1 MSASIPTKRLIK
13 PDADAAA
20 DAAAQAEFNEKKW
33 VWVPDETRGYL
44 PGWIVNESLSGQD
57 AESTTLT
64 ALKAK
69 VLGHHPEGDYT
80 AEENQ
85 NGNARASPK
94 KTLEGAA
101 LASET
106 LAEVVLADGGEVRIL
121 PSYTLSK
128 MNPPKF
134 DRVDDIADLTFLNE
148 ASVVHN
154 LRLRYGAGLI
164 YQLPLY
170 TPQIVASY
178 RNKRRDECHPHIFAT
193 AERAWVQMI
202 EESAC
207 QSVLI
212 TGESGAGKTE
222 NTKKVIQY
230 LAAIASSD
238 STATE
243 DDTVSSA
250 NDRISVRPSSL
261 LRPLSFRG
269 KEELKRIRKDAEKQG
284 TLEKQILQ
292 ANPILEAFGNA
303 QTLRNNNSSRFGKFI
318 RILFNAD
325 GTILGANVDWYLL
338 EKSRVTSRNAGERN
352 FHVFYQ
358 LLASG
363 VKGKEMREK
372 LLLSENPLDYGFL
385 DQSRTQIDGVDDSRE
400 WNILKSALRTVGF
413 TLEEQYN
420 IFRAV
425 AAILHIGNIT
435 LRADRSD
442 QASITSA
449 AEVERVCHL
458 LGVPVQDFTQAVLRP
473 TVKAGREVVVQA
485 RTKAQAEDELAAL
498 CKTLY
503 EKTFG
508 VIVDRINVALDRPTS
523 DPRFIGVLDIA
534 GFEIFDLNGYE
545 QLMINFTNERLF
557 FNYHM
562 FVLEQE
568 EYGREKIDWQVVN
581 FGLDLQPTI
590 ELIGSGQPMGILAT
604 LDDACIMPKATDS
617 TFLQRINEDWAGT
630 GDRPQ
635 IHEGATKFQ
644 STRFGNGF
652 IVKHYAGPV
661 EYNTD
666 GWVQK
671 NKDPINDNVANV
683 LSKSDMPAIATLFAE
698 YSETS
703 TNHSMAAGGKR
714 VKRGVFRTASQ
725 RHKEQLDS
733 LLKQLQ
739 ATQPHFVRCIVPN
752 SMKKPRHIDVPLVL
766 DQLRCNGVLEGIRI
780 ARLGYPNRLPF
791 TEFRN
796 RYEVLTPGVIPPGY
810 MDGRKASVKII
821 DALAL
826 FPDSYKMGLTKV
838 FFKAGVLAELEERR
852 DAHLYDIFARF
863 QSMARRYTAHRKM
876 QKFLN
881 RANAVR
887 TIQRNA
893 RAYNEL
899 REWPWWQLF
908 NQVKPLLGASRED
921 EEIQRRQKELVS
933 AKERAEIEQAAKEE
947 VEKER
952 QKLEAEKKRLASN
965 LETMVS
971 ALQEREEL
979 MEGCKQREVAQQEEI
994 QALRE
999 DIDGLEEQLEHAQ
1012 AENMAMK
1019 SKYTELRREY
1029 EHQVEKDNDI
1039 QQQHHIWQSK
1049 TAELAKKLSNAKM
1062 KAVQVE
1068 KESNAALELRQGLE
1082 SKLQRLR
1089 EDVIRIKDKTLA
1101 AEKDAQGKVQEEQAK
1116 SQQALA
1122 RVQDL
1127 EMQLKTREQRLVT
1140 LSSAA
1145 EDYEMLFK
1153 RKEAEIME
1161 LGAELS
1167 NAKSDALKA
1176 QKSLDERTEALSASQ
1191 HRAEQAKKEQE
1202 RLKAGLLRTET
1213 ELDGL
1218 RNLMSARKNE
1228 EAHRAEA
1235 ESSKEKELAVLR
1247 EQVTTIAR
1255 QNREDV
1261 AKASRAFAQLETQHN
1276 LALSELQKLQV
1287 QKTKSE
1293 EDLRQSLDRLDAQ
1306 GSLIRTAE
1314 SVKRGLEMDLDDTRQ
1329 RLIQHQKELAEAMK
1343 SREKLE
1349 RDLQIA
1355 QRKLADHEDAL
1366 LATERQKADW
1376 ARKLDVISKDFKNEK
1391 ERRAQLEQEYRL
1403 VETEAQTLQQRLG
1416 TLTSEVK
1423 AKDEEVALMR
1433 SRENKT
1439 IVEHVHVL
1447 EKAKKVTDRELAA
1460 TKRERDELATLVRS
1474 LDQHKTRL
1482 ISDIEDMA
1490 KQNDLL
1496 KKQLKTP
1503 STASVPSTDILQA
1516 RVKPQ
1521 AGQEAANTTR
1531 SLERQ
1536 INASFV
1542 QASNDPQLNASIT
1555 DLQDKLR
1562 AAGSRIASL
1571 ESELST
1577 AMTQVRKAS
1586 IEGMGKS
1593 HRTSLPISSSN
1604 TRLLQELQ
1612 LNNAQLKQQM
1622 SEELQRSKL
1631 GSLPGSTNTRS
1642 LDLVEILS
1650 GALPDENGTALP
1662 SASDKAL
1669 EKGANEL
1676 QKELVRLQ
1684 LIAQET
1690 GSARQIAEAQR
1701 LTAEGKLRQMQ
1712 ALIEETDL
1720 QTATLKM
1727 NRNNQELEKERAR
1740 YQKDLRD
1747 FEYTITQTRT
1757 KYQSKHY
1764 EHELSKLSQDLAA
1777 QRADM
1782 LRYKEANR
1790 LLKAKEEELRM
1801 QLEDELHS
1809 SSGWKRDRERLE
1821 IRVVDLS
1828 NALESALSES
1838 SKAQGQHVQYI
1849 AQMKE
1854 LRKRLDDSE
1863 LENAAL
1869 RAAKQKL
1876 EEQSNSNFDKNLRV
1890 SNFSQDRAVQQLS
1903 REKEELKASLDGM
1916 NDRINLAR
1924 QKQARS
1930 EAHATECLQELNKV
1944 RQLNADVDRRNISL
1958 ENKLKTLQVK
1968 IIDLETQSFA
1978 NSPRPAA
1985 AKRLETTMADLQ
1997 NKYDRELEEKMAL
2010 QNKYRQLERAATEMQ
2025 AKLRE
2030 VSLLDRDP
2038 SGSGKKGRG

>member
-1 MSASIPTKRLIK
+1 MSVNIPTKRMIK
-13 PDADAAA
+13 PEADAAA

-33 VWVPDETRGYL
+33 VWVPDEARGYL
-44 PGWIVNESLSGQD
+44 PGWIVNETLEGQD
-57 AESTTLT
+57 AEPTTLA

-80 AEENQ
+80 AEDNQ
-85 NGNARASPK
+85 SGTSGTKSSR
-94 KTLEGAA
+94 TLEDAA
-101 LASET
+101 LARET
-106 LAEVVLADGGEVRIL
+106 LAEVVLADGGEVRTL

-164 YQLPLY
+164 YLPLY

-193 AERAWVQMI
+193 AERA
-202 EESAC
+202 
-207 QSVLI
+207 
-212 TGESGAGKTE
+212 GESGAGKTE

-238 STATE
+238 STSSE
-243 DDTVSSA
+243 DDSFSLA
-250 NDRISVRPSSL
+250 NERMSVRPSGL

-269 KEELKRIRKDAEKQG
+269 KEELQKIRKDAEKQG

-318 RILFNAD
+318 RILFNTD
-325 GTILGANVDWYLL
+325 GTIMGANVDWYLL

-363 VKGKEMREK
+363 SKGKEIR
-372 LLLSENPLDYGFL
+372 
-385 DQSRTQIDGVDDSRE
+385 
-400 WNILKSALRTVGF
+400 VGF

-449 AEVERVCHL
+449 PEVEKVCYL
-458 LGVPVQDFTQAVLRP
+458 LGVPVQEFTQAVLRP

-508 VIVDRINVALDRPTS
+508 VIVDRINTALDRPTS

-534 GFEIFDLNGYE
+534 GFEIFDVNGYE

-617 TFLQRINEDWAGT
+617 TFLQRIKEDWAAT
-630 GDRPQ
+630 SDKPQ
-635 IHEGATKFQ
+635 THEGASKFQ
-644 STRFGNGF
+644 STRFGSGF
-652 IVKHYAGPV
+652 IIKHYAGPV

-671 NKDPINDNVANV
+671 NKDPINDNVANL
-683 LSKSDMPAIATLFAE
+683 LSKSDLPAIAALFGE
-698 YSETS
+698 YAETS
-703 TNHSMAAGGKR
+703 PNHSMTAGAKR
-714 VKRGVFRTASQ
+714 IKRGVFRTASQ

-752 SMKKPRHIDVPLVL
+752 SIKKPRQIDVPLVL

-826 FPDSYKMGLTKV
+826 FRDSYKMGLTKV

-852 DAHLYDIFARF
+852 DAHLYNIFARF

-876 QKFLN
+876 RKFLN

-899 REWPWWQLF
+899 CEWPWWQLF

-921 EEIQRRQKELVS
+921 EEIQRRQKELAA

-947 VEKER
+947 IEKQR
-952 QKLEAEKKRLASN
+952 QTLEAEKQRLANN
-965 LETMVS
+965 LDTMAS

-979 MEGCKQREVAQQEEI
+979 MKGCKQREGAQQEEI

-999 DIDGLEEQLEHAQ
+999 DIDALEEQLERAQ
-1012 AENMAMK
+1012 TENMAME

-1029 EHQVEKDNDI
+1029 EDRVEKDKDI
-1039 QQQHHIWQSK
+1039 EQQRHVWQSK
-1049 TAELAKKLSNAKM
+1049 TAELAKKLSDAKT
-1062 KAVQVE
+1062 KAVQLE
-1068 KESNAALELRQGLE
+1068 EERNAAAESRQGLE

-1089 EDVIRIKDKTLA
+1089 EDVMRMKDKTLA
-1101 AEKDAQGKVQEEQAK
+1101 AEKEAQNKVQEEQAK
-1116 SQQALA
+1116 CQHALT
-1122 RVQDL
+1122 RVRDL
-1127 EMQLKTREQRLVT
+1127 EMQLKTRGQRLAT
-1140 LSSAA
+1140 LTSAA
-1145 EDYEMLFK
+1145 EDYETMFK
-1153 RKEAEIME
+1153 QKEAEIIE
-1161 LGAELS
+1161 LGAKLS
-1167 NAKSDALKA
+1167 KAKSDALKA
-1176 QKSLDERTEALSASQ
+1176 QGSLNERTEALNAAEL
-1191 HRAEQAKKEQE
+1191 RTEQANKEHQ

-1218 RNLMSARKNE
+1218 RNLMAAKKSE
-1228 EAHRAEA
+1228 EAYRAEA

-1247 EQVTTIAR
+1247 DQVTTISY
-1255 QNREDV
+1255 QSCEDA
-1261 AKASRAFAQLETQHN
+1261 AKALHAFAQLELQHN
-1276 LALSELQKLQV
+1276 LALSELQKLKA
-1287 QKTKSE
+1287 QKTQSE
-1293 EDLRQSLDRLDAQ
+1293 EDLQQSMEKLNAQ
-1306 GSLIRTAE
+1306 RSLVRSAE
-1314 SVKRGLEMDLDDTRQ
+1314 SVKRGLEVDLVDTRQ
-1329 RLIQHQKELAEAMK
+1329 RLIEHQKELVEAIK
-1343 SREKLE
+1343 SREVSEFLLPDHALLTVRLMKALYLPRQKLE

-1376 ARKLDVISKDFKNEK
+1376 ARKLDLISKDFRNEK

-1403 VETEAQTLQQRLG
+1403 VETEAQALQQKLG
-1416 TLTSEVK
+1416 TLASEAK

-1482 ISDIEDMA
+1482 ISDIDDMA

-1496 KKQLKTP
+1496 KKQLKAHLAATVT
-1503 STASVPSTDILQA
+1503 SADHSQA
-1516 RVKPQ
+1516 KANEQ
-1521 AGQEAANTTR
+1521 AGQEAAKTIR
-1531 SLERQ
+1531 DLERQ
-1536 INASFV
+1536 VRQLRERKTPETGDKSTILPSYAERRDHVTAV
-1542 QASNDPQLNASIT
+1542 QTSNGSQLDASIV
-1555 DLQDKLR
+1555 DLREQLR

-1571 ESELST
+1571 ENQLSN
-1577 AMTQVRKAS
+1577 AVTQVKAPS
-1586 IEGMGKS
+1586 TEDLGRS
-1593 HRTSLPISSSN
+1593 HRASLPISPSN
-1604 TRLLQELQ
+1604 ARLLQELQ

-1631 GSLPGSTNTRS
+1631 GSLPESKNTRS
-1642 LDLVEILS
+1642 LDLAKMLS
-1650 GALPDENGTALP
+1650 ELPVDDSKSPHFA
-1662 SASDKAL
+1662 ASDKTS
-1669 EKGANEL
+1669 GRDGNESCVSPHIVHR
-1676 QKELVRLQ
+1676 ELARLQ
-1684 LIAQET
+1684 LIAKET
-1690 GSARQIAEAQR
+1690 EAARQLAEAQR
-1701 LTAEGKLRQMQ
+1701 VAAEGKLRQMQ
-1712 ALIEETDL
+1712 ALIEDTDL

-1757 KYQSKHY
+1757 KYQN
-1764 EHELSKLSQDLAA
+1764 ELSKLSEDLAA

-1828 NALESALSES
+1828 NALESAMSES

-1890 SNFSQDRAVQQLS
+1890 SHFSQDRVVQQLS
-1903 REKEELKASLDGM
+1903 REKQELQASLDGM

-1930 EAHATECLQELNKV
+1930 EAHATECMQELNKV

-1985 AKRLETTMADLQ
+1985 AKRLETTMTDLQ
-1997 NKYDRELEEKMAL
+1997 NKYDREVEEKMAL
-2010 QNKYRQLERAATEMQ
+2010 QNKFRQLERTAAAMQ
-2025 AKLRE
+2025 ARLRE
-2030 VSLLDRDP
+2030 VSLDRDP
-2038 SGSGKKGRG
+2038 SLEPRSVTMR

>member
-1 MSASIPTKRLIK
+1 MSSTISSRRVIK
-13 PDADAAA
+13 PEVDAAA

-33 VWVPDETRGYL
+33 VWVPDEARGYL
-44 PGWIVNESLSGQD
+44 PGWIVNERLPAQD
-57 AESTTLT
+57 AESTSLT
-64 ALKAK
+64 ALKAR

-85 NGNARASPK
+85 YGDAGTKSKR
-94 KTLEGAA
+94 TLEGAM
-101 LASET
+101 LAGET
-106 LAEVVLADGGEVRIL
+106 VAEVVLADGGEVRTL

-154 LRLRYGAGLI
+154 LGLRYGSGLI
-164 YQLPLY
+164 YTYSGLFLISINPYQQLPLY
-170 TPQIVASY
+170 TPQIVTSY

-212 TGESGAGKTE
+212 TLVAEARGESGAGKTE

-238 STATE
+238 SAAIDGDTASPTTE
-243 DDTVSSA
+243 KLS
-250 NDRISVRPSSL
+250 IRPTGL
-261 LRPLSFRG
+261 MRPLSFRG
-269 KEELKRIRKDAEKQG
+269 KEELERVRKDAEKQG

-318 RILFNAD
+318 RILFNTD

-363 VKGKEMREK
+363 SKGKEMR
-372 LLLSENPLDYGFL
+372 DYGFL
-385 DQSRTQIDGVDDSRE
+385 KHSRTQIDGVDDSSE
-400 WNILKSALRTVGF
+400 WNMLKSALRTVGF

-420 IFRAV
+420 IFRAI

-442 QASITSA
+442 QASFTSA
-449 AEVERVCHL
+449 AEVEKVCHL
-458 LGVPVQDFTQAVLRP
+458 LGVPVQEFTQAVLRP

-485 RTKAQAEDELAAL
+485 RTKVQAEDELAAL

-503 EKTFG
+503 EKTFA
-508 VIVDRINVALDRPTS
+508 VIVDRINTALDRPTT

-534 GFEIFDLNGYE
+534 GFEIFDVNGYE

-557 FNYHM
+557 FNHHM

-617 TFLQRINEDWAGT
+617 TFLQRIKEDWAGN
-630 GDRPQ
+630 DDKPVV
-635 IHEGATKFQ
+635 HEGSTKFQ

-671 NKDPINDNVANV
+671 NKDPINDNVANL
-683 LSKSDMPAIATLFAE
+683 LSKSDIPAIASLFAE
-698 YSETS
+698 YVETS
-703 TNHSMAAGGKR
+703 ANHSMAASGKR

-752 SMKKPRHIDVPLVL
+752 SLKKPRKIDVPLVL

-796 RYEVLTPGVIPPGY
+796 RYEVLTPGVIPQGY

-826 FPDSYKMGLTKV
+826 FPDNYKMGLTKI

-876 QKFLN
+876 RKFLN

-921 EEIQRRQKELVS
+921 EEIQRRQKELAA
-933 AKERAEIEQAAKEE
+933 AKERMVKEEAAKQEL
-947 VEKER
+947 EKQR
-952 QKLEAEKKRLASN
+952 QKLEAEKKLLVN
-965 LETMVS
+965 DLETMAS
-971 ALQEREEL
+971 SLRERDEL
-979 MEGCKQREVAQQEEI
+979 LEGCKQREEVHQEEI
-994 QALRE
+994 QALQE
-999 DIDGLEEQLEHAQ
+999 DINQLEEQLEHAQ
-1012 AENMAMK
+1012 MENMAFK
-1019 SKYTELRREY
+1019 SKYAELQREY
-1029 EHQVEKDNDI
+1029 ETQVEKDEII
-1039 QQQHHIWQSK
+1039 QRQQSVWESK
-1049 TAELAKKLSNAKM
+1049 TADLAQNLSEARL
-1062 KAVQVE
+1062 KAVQME
-1068 KESNAALELRQGLE
+1068 EERNTTMEMKQGLE

-1089 EDVIRIKDKTLA
+1089 EDVARVKDKTLA
-1101 AEKDAQGKVQEEQAK
+1101 AETNAQAKVKEEQTK
-1116 SQQALA
+1116 CQQALA
-1122 RVQDL
+1122 KVEDL
-1127 EMQLKTREQRLVT
+1127 ERELKTREQRLIT

-1145 EDYEMLFK
+1145 EDYEMMYK
-1153 RKEAEIME
+1153 RKEAEIVE
-1161 LGAELS
+1161 LRGGLSRAKAE
-1167 NAKSDALKA
+1167 A
-1176 QKSLDERTEALSASQ
+1176 QTAQRRLEEQTETLNSSQQSA
-1191 HRAEQAKKEQE
+1191 AQANKEHE
-1202 RLKAGLLRTET
+1202 RLKAALVRTEA

-1218 RNLMSARKNE
+1218 RTLMAARKSQ
-1228 EAHRAEA
+1228 EAQRAEA
-1235 ESSKEKELAVLR
+1235 ESSKEKELVVLR
-1247 EQVTTIAR
+1247 DQVTKIS
-1255 QNREDV
+1255 QQSRED
-1261 AKASRAFAQLETQHN
+1261 ATSAALKFAQLETQHN
-1276 LALSELQKLQV
+1276 QALSELQKLKM
-1287 QKTKSE
+1287 QKAQSE
-1293 EDLRQSLDRLDAQ
+1293 EDMQQAHEKLDAQ
-1306 GSLIRTAE
+1306 RSLVRSADT
-1314 SVKRGLEMDLDDTRQ
+1314 VKRGLEMDLADVRQ
-1329 RLIQHQKELAEAMK
+1329 RLIEHQKELAETIK

-1349 RDLQIA
+1349 RDLQLA
-1355 QRKLADHEDAL
+1355 HKKLADYEDAV

-1376 ARKLDVISKDFKNEK
+1376 ARKLDLISKDCKDEK
-1391 ERRAQLEQEYRL
+1391 ERRCQLEKDYRL
-1403 VETEAQTLQQRLG
+1403 IETEAQSLQQKIG

-1460 TKRERDELATLVRS
+1460 TKRERDELAALVRS
-1474 LDQHKTRL
+1474 LDQHKMRL

-1490 KQNDLL
+1490 KQNEGL
-1496 KKQLKTP
+1496 KRQLN
-1503 STASVPSTDILQA
+1503 VPSAASAQLEDSSQA
-1516 RVKPQ
+1516 KAAKQ
-1521 AGQEAANTTR
+1521 TGQEAASRIRDLEGQIRQLRQQTLETADKSTISPSDAEQHDRMKWVKTTNG
-1531 SLERQ
+1531 SQLE
-1536 INASFV
+1536 AHVSG
-1542 QASNDPQLNASIT
+1542 
-1555 DLQDKLR
+1555 LQDQLR
-1562 AAGSRIASL
+1562 AAGSKIASL
-1571 ESELST
+1571 ENEL
-1577 AMTQVRKAS
+1577 ANAITQVKRAS
-1586 IEGMGKS
+1586 PGQPEKT
-1593 HRTSLPISSSN
+1593 HRTSLPISSLN

-1622 SEELQRSKL
+1622 SEELQRNKF
-1631 GSLPGSTNTRS
+1631 GSLPGNDKKRS
-1642 LDLVEILS
+1642 LDLAKMLT
-1650 GALPDENGTALP
+1650 GT
-1662 SASDKAL
+1662 
-1669 EKGANEL
+1669 
-1676 QKELVRLQ
+1676 
-1684 LIAQET
+1684 
-1690 GSARQIAEAQR
+1690 
-1701 LTAEGKLRQMQ
+1701 
-1712 ALIEETDL
+1712 
-1720 QTATLKM
+1720 
-1727 NRNNQELEKERAR
+1727 
-1740 YQKDLRD
+1740 
-1747 FEYTITQTRT
+1747 
-1757 KYQSKHY
+1757 
-1764 EHELSKLSQDLAA
+1764 
-1777 QRADM
+1777 
-1782 LRYKEANR
+1782 
-1790 LLKAKEEELRM
+1790 
-1801 QLEDELHS
+1801 
-1809 SSGWKRDRERLE
+1809 
-1821 IRVVDLS
+1821 
-1828 NALESALSES
+1828 
-1838 SKAQGQHVQYI
+1838 
-1849 AQMKE
+1849 
-1854 LRKRLDDSE
+1854 
-1863 LENAAL
+1863 
-1869 RAAKQKL
+1869 
-1876 EEQSNSNFDKNLRV
+1876 
-1890 SNFSQDRAVQQLS
+1890 
-1903 REKEELKASLDGM
+1903 
-1916 NDRINLAR
+1916 
-1924 QKQARS
+1924 
-1930 EAHATECLQELNKV
+1930 
-1944 RQLNADVDRRNISL
+1944 
-1958 ENKLKTLQVK
+1958 VK
-1968 IIDLETQSFA
+1968 IVTSEG
-1978 NSPRPAA
+1978 
-1985 AKRLETTMADLQ
+1985 
-1997 NKYDRELEEKMAL
+1997 
-2010 QNKYRQLERAATEMQ
+2010 
-2025 AKLRE
+2025 
-2030 VSLLDRDP
+2030 
-2038 SGSGKKGRG
+2038 GSSH